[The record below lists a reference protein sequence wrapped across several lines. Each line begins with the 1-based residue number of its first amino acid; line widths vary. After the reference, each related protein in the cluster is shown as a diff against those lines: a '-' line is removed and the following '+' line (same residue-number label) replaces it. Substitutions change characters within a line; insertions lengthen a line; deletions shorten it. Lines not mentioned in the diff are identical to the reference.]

1 MPKGEQLCMKE
12 LDKEISQCLT
22 YQEGCKAPINLYW
35 SWCCEQWMVH
45 MISNIQCEQ
54 PVVGTVLDKVEN
66 GHCSVREPVHK
77 EGFQK
82 SLSIV
87 QCPAAC
93 CNAET
98 STCYKEHTYM
108 WTTVRTLERAASR
121 QQDVQ
126 MKTLQSTNKW
136 TRTDKYHS
144 TV

>member
-1 MPKGEQLCMKE
+1 MRE
-12 LDKEISQCLT
+12 LDKAVSQCLT
-22 YQEGCKAPINLYW
+22 YQEGCKAPINLHW

-54 PVVGTVLDKVEN
+54 PVVGTVLYKVEN
-66 GHCSVREPVHK
+66 GHCSMREPVHK

-98 STCYKEHTYM
+98 STTCHIEHTNM
-108 WTTVRTLERAASR
+108 
-121 QQDVQ
+121 
-126 MKTLQSTNKW
+126 
-136 TRTDKYHS
+136 
-144 TV
+144 